1 MMKQML
7 KRILAAAMCLMM
19 LALPAMAEQTE
30 KPDVTGILKEYSKL
44 DMTPYLGKVVLV
56 NFFTEWC
63 QYCMME
69 MPDIRK
75 LVDMYDEE
83 SLQIVLVHPWSG
95 EDATNTE
102 NVKERFDMHDMT
114 FFEDEDG
121 LVSAI
126 VGVPGYP
133 TSLFVNPDG
142 TLEAGAAYM
151 LTLEQMTAQLDAM
164 GAKRKAAE

>member
-1 MMKQML
+1 MKQLL
-7 KRILAAAMCLMM
+7 KRTFILMLCLMM
-19 LALPAMAEQTE
+19 LALPAMAEE
-30 KPDVTGILKEYSKL
+30 NAKPDVTGILKEYSKL
-44 DMTPYLGKVVLV
+44 DLSPYLGKVVLV

-63 QYCMME
+63 QYCMQE

-75 LVDMYDEE
+75 LTDLYEE
-83 SLQIVLVHPWSG
+83 DSLQVVLVHPWAG
-95 EDATNTE
+95 EDASNTE
-102 NVKERFDMHDMT
+102 NVKERFGMHDMT

-121 LVSAI
+121 LVSQI

-164 GAKRKAAE
+164 GAVRKAVE

>member
-1 MMKQML
+1 MF
-7 KRILAAAMCLMM
+7 KRLTVLALCVMM
-19 LALPAMAEQTE
+19 LALPVFSMAEETA
-30 KPDVTGILKEYSKL
+30 KPNVTDILKTYSEL
-44 DMTPYLGKVVLV
+44 DLSPYQGKVVLV
-56 NFFTEWC
+56 NFFTEWY
-63 QYCMME
+63 QY
-69 MPDIRK
+69 
-75 LVDMYDEE
+75 EE
-83 SLQIVLVHPWSG
+83 DSLQIVLVHPWAG
-95 EDATNTE
+95 EDAANTE

-121 LVSAI
+121 LVSTI

-164 GAKRKAAE
+164 GAVRKAVE

>member
-1 MMKQML
+1 MKKSFARML
-7 KRILAAAMCLMM
+7 SVLMCLML
-19 LALPAMAEQTE
+19 LAVPAMAEETE
-30 KPDVTGILKEYSKL
+30 KPDVTGILKEYSTL
-44 DMTPYLGKVVLV
+44 DLSPYLGKVVLV

-75 LVDMYDEE
+75 LVDLYEE
-83 SLQIVLVHPWSG
+83 DSLQVVLVHPWAG

-102 NVKERFDMHDMT
+102 NVKERFDMHEMT

-121 LVSAI
+121 LVSQI

-164 GAKRKAAE
+164 GAVRKAVE

>member
-1 MMKQML
+1 MF
-7 KRILAAAMCLMM
+7 KRLTVLALCVMM
-19 LALPAMAEQTE
+19 LALPVFSMAEETA
-30 KPDVTGILKEYSKL
+30 KPNVTDILKTYSEL
-44 DMTPYLGKVVLV
+44 DLSPYQGKVVLV

-63 QYCMME
+63 QYCMQE

-75 LVDMYDEE
+75 LVDLYEE
-83 SLQIVLVHPWSG
+83 DSLQIVLVHPWAG
-95 EDATNTE
+95 EDAANTE

-121 LVSAI
+121 LVSTI

-164 GAKRKAAE
+164 GAVRKAVE

>member
-1 MMKQML
+1 MKKSFVRMMSVL
-7 KRILAAAMCLMM
+7 MCLML
-19 LALPAMAEQTE
+19 LAVPVMAEEAE
-30 KPDVTGILKEYSKL
+30 KPNVTGILQEYSTL
-44 DMTPYLGKVVLV
+44 DLSPYLGKVVLV

-75 LVDMYDEE
+75 LVDLYEE
-83 SLQIVLVHPWSG
+83 DSLQVVLVHPWAG

-102 NVKERFDMHDMT
+102 NVKERFDMHEMT

-121 LVSAI
+121 LVSQI

-164 GAKRKAAE
+164 GAVRKAVE

>member
-1 MMKQML
+1 MKKMFARML
-7 KRILAAAMCLMM
+7 SMLLCL
-19 LALPAMAEQTE
+19 LLLCLPAMAEETE
-30 KPDVTGILKEYSKL
+30 KPNVTEILKEYSTL

-75 LVDMYDEE
+75 LVDLYEE
-83 SLQIVLVHPWSG
+83 DSLQIVLVHPWAG
-95 EDATNTE
+95 EDAANTE

-121 LVSAI
+121 LVSTI

-164 GAKRKAAE
+164 GAVRKAVE